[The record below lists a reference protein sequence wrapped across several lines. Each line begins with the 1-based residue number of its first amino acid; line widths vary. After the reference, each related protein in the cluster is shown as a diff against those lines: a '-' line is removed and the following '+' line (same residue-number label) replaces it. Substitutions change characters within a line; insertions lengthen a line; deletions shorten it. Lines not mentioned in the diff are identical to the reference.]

1 MKASNAE
8 GHRVCAS
15 VMASKQTYYAAQ
27 NADLA
32 RLQQVSQ
39 VLFKKGENFVKG
51 DREIVSGCT
60 SEGE

>member
-1 MKASNAE
+1 MPRGNEFVRARWPPSR
-8 GHRVCAS
+8 HTTRP
-15 VMASKQTYYAAQ
+15 T

-39 VLFKKGENFVKG
+39 VLFKKSENFVKG
-51 DREIVSGCT
+51 DREIVSGCM